1 MRAAF
6 RPPWRP
12 ALSIRPDLAPPVE
25 GFADL
30 RRAAEWSG
38 AWLKMAALPLW
49 GGVGVDPTTGAYRE
63 ALTWAGEPHDPRCRA
78 RVQARQAFVFAS
90 AARAGL
96 WPSSAAARGA
106 LDLFLERAARGD
118 GLFMAVLDPTGAPVD
133 GAAYLY
139 EHAFLLLALSA
150 LGDEDRAVALRGRLE
165 AFRHPVGGFREA
177 GERPFQANAQMH
189 LLEAALDWEAATVL
203 GNLEAEAPGDGIAVI
218 IDWEGITAV
227 DLLGPAASLPD
238 AAGEAG
244 AVAWEVER
252 IRAGVPAM
260 GSEIDEDTIPNAT
273 GQVERSVSFT
283 KGCFTG
289 QELVARIDSR
299 TAGAPTRLV
308 RISGNGPSPPTG
320 ADLGVEDKVVGT
332 LTSVVDTHD
341 GFLALGYRKRS
352 ALDLEVAEVRWEG
365 GPTEVRLETA

>member
-1 MRAAF
+1 M
-6 RPPWRP
+6 
-12 ALSIRPDLAPPVE
+12 SSPVL
-25 GFADL
+25 L
-30 RRAAEWSG
+30 RRSRDVIAVRGPDAESYLQGQLSQDVTALADGNSAWSFLLQPTG
-38 AWLKMAALPLW
+38 KVDAWLRI
-49 GGVGVDPTTGAYRE
+49 TRR
-63 ALTWAGEPHDPRCRA
+63 GEGDY
-78 RVQARQAFVFAS
+78 
-90 AARAGL
+90 L
-96 WPSSAAARGA
+96 
-106 LDLFLERAARGD
+106 LD
-118 GLFMAVLDPTGAPVD
+118 VD
-133 GAAYLY
+133 GGFGGTVESRLRR
-139 EHAFLLLALSA
+139 FLLRT
-150 LGDEDRAVALRGRLE
+150 DCTVE
-165 AFRHPVGGFREA
+165 
-177 GERPFQANAQMH
+177 
-189 LLEAALDWEAATVL
+189 ALDWEAATVF
-203 GNLEAEAPGDGIAVI
+203 GTVEAEAPVDGIAVI

-238 AAGEAG
+238 AVGEAG

-308 RISGNGPSPPTG
+308 RISGNGPAPPTG